1 MHKDKLSQDFYSH
14 SFFFK
19 HLAEIVMNLQ
29 KCVFL
34 WQILRFEYQIP
45 AKLFLFYKMRFLIS
59 ENKTSKPKLH
69 NYVGIVGFFPE
80 RR

>member
-14 SFFFK
+14 FFFK

-45 AKLFLFYKMRFLIS
+45 AKLFLLTANIFESGPMP
-59 ENKTSKPKLH
+59 TP
-69 NYVGIVGFFPE
+69 
-80 RR
+80 